1 MKLSKVAVLLILAC
15 GANVAFADATGAAL
29 SKRSPASGN
38 ETKSTTPNPP
48 PVGPSGPVTG
58 PVTSGV
64 NSGLAAGAGV
74 VGGAVKGGGCGKV
87 ASCPEASSK

>member
-1 MKLSKVAVLLILAC
+1 MKLSRVVVLLILAC
-15 GANVAFADATGAAL
+15 GANFAFADPTGAAL

-38 ETKSTTPNPP
+38 ETKSTSPTPS

-64 NSGLAAGAGV
+64 NGVAAGAGV

-87 ASCPEASSK
+87 ATCPEASNK